1 MALSSAQE
9 AIYPATEP
17 KLVSWKVV
25 VAGLLLII
33 ASDYYINWSTVIL
46 RASKNNKALFPMGL
60 FFPFVVLVGVNL
72 LLSRIN
78 LRWALNRGQLCVAL
92 GMGLIGSLFPF
103 YGLASYVV
111 GTIAAPYYF
120 ATPENGWAEL
130 LHPNMVSWL
139 VMNNEDQAVTWFY
152 DGLPPG
158 QAIPWSAWAVPVFW
172 WMTFVAAAACV
183 ALCLMVILRK
193 QWVENERLEFPL
205 MVVGMQVA
213 QVDKGDTETPSL
225 LSQPLFRMGFWIGI
239 FAVFWN
245 IISYFYPLIPG
256 LPTTHTEGQWFRW
269 LEGAKPFWVQI
280 SIYVIGFA
288 YFARVETLFSFWLFF
303 LFTEIEVA
311 TFDRLGFAAGH
322 GGGEAVRSQNFGV
335 LCAYVMFGLWMAR
348 GHLKAVFRKVFK
360 GASDVDDFREVMS
373 YRAAVIAL
381 VASLLYMVAWLHAAG
396 MEVRVVLL
404 YLFFH
409 RSSLHRNGPIRCRT
423 GTALWGYCLPFNYL
437 DTAPHHG
444 RANSNSIHIDMP
456 GLSLG
461 HVRKNPGISGT
472 SNRANVKTD
481 HPIARRSGAFVR
493 RDRPRRSSRRHIC
506 NTPCDIHGLF
516 LRRLQPQ
523 SRVESADRAS
533 ALLRCIRNL
542 DPQPR
547 GTRCGA
553 NVIHGVWRIDHSRT
567 HLFEIPLRTPAPPSR
582 SPDATGHLYGA
593 ENSIF
598 SISDL
603 DLQINHTKNR
613 RGAPL
618 QKRTTVFHRPADR
631 ICHSDIF
638 ILRDRQHLLLWTG
651 ASGTRILKGDI
662 SWQQLIP
669 EHMA

>member
-1 MALSSAQE
+1 MRKPRSTTQKLVPYPTSHFNLHTSHFNLLMALSSAQE
-9 AIYPATEP
+9 ATYPAAEP
-17 KLVSWKVV
+17 KLISWKVV
-25 VAGLLLII
+25 VAGLLLIV

-60 FFPFVVLVGVNL
+60 FFPFVMLVGVNL
-72 LLSRIN
+72 LLRWVKP
-78 LRWALNRGQLCVAL
+78 RWALNRGQLCVAL

-139 VMNNEDQAVTWFY
+139 IMNNEDKAVTYFY

-158 QAIPWSAWAVPVFW
+158 QPIPWRAWAVPVFW

-205 MVVGMQVA
+205 MEVGMQVA
-213 QVDKGDTETPSL
+213 QVDKSNGGTPAL
-225 LSQPLFRMGFWIGI
+225 LNQPLFRVGFWVGI

-256 LPTTHTEGQWFRW
+256 LPTTHTEGQWFSW

-311 TFDRLGFAAGH
+311 TFDRLGIAAGH

-335 LCAYVMFGLWMAR
+335 LCAYVVFGLWMAR

-360 GASDVDDFREVMS
+360 NASDVDDSREAMS
-373 YRAAVIAL
+373 YRAATDRPHSIPAIHGR
-381 VASLLYMVAWLHAAG
+381 VATRGGHGNPGRRPVP
-396 MEVRVVLL
+396 V
-404 YLFFH
+404 FH
-409 RSSLHRNGPIRCRT
+409 RRSPTSEWPDSPQNWD
-423 GTALWGYCLPFNYL
+423 ALWRYSLPLNNL

-444 RANSNSIHIDMP
+444 RANSNRIHLDMP

-461 HVRKNPGISGT
+461 HVRKNPGLSGT
-472 SNRANVKTD
+472 ANRANAEID
-481 HPIARRSGAFVR
+481 HPVAGRAGASIRRNRARRRSR
-493 RDRPRRSSRRHIC
+493 RDIC
-506 NTPCDIHGLF
+506 NTPRHIHGLF

-523 SRVESADRAS
+523 SRVESANWTTAG
-533 ALLRCIRNL
+533 
-542 DPQPR
+542 P
-547 GTRCGA
+547 T
-553 NVIHGVWRIDHSRT
+553 T
-567 HLFEIPLRTPAPPSR
+567 HP
-582 SPDATGHLYGA
+582 
-593 ENSIF
+593 
-598 SISDL
+598 
-603 DLQINHTKNR
+603 
-613 RGAPL
+613 
-618 QKRTTVFHRPADR
+618 
-631 ICHSDIF
+631 
-638 ILRDRQHLLLWTG
+638 
-651 ASGTRILKGDI
+651 
-662 SWQQLIP
+662 
-669 EHMA
+669 